1 MSFQGLCAVTILGN
15 QALFYSQKLESCTMD
30 PLYPA
35 LHTVAIAT
43 CKCQHPM
50 LHCICLPSISRHA
63 FKENYYRPPTKLWEG
78 NVFIGVCHSV
88 HGGGRA
94 IPPWLDKREVTS
106 YWNAFLLEITII
118 PAVTNLLIFCP
129 DSQHITLNGWPLWII

>member
-1 MSFQGLCAVTILGN
+1 
-15 QALFYSQKLESCTMD
+15 MD

-78 NVFIGVCHSV
+78 NVFIGVCHS
-88 HGGGRA
+88 GGGVEPY
-94 IPPWLDKREVTS
+94 PPGWTS
-106 YWNAFLLEITII
+106 
-118 PAVTNLLIFCP
+118 
-129 DSQHITLNGWPLWII
+129 GR